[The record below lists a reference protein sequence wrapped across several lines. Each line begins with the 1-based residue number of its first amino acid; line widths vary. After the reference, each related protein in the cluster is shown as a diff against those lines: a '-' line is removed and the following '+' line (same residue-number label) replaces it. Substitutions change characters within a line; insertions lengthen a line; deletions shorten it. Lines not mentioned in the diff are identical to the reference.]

1 MSSVRISAT
10 RLHKTITELSKI
22 GRQPEGGIT
31 RLTFSKADVAA
42 RTYVSNL
49 IRQAGMSVKVDEF
62 GNIIGRTLG
71 TSKKRTIACGSHIDT
86 VPNGGKLDG
95 AYGVLSAIEA
105 IRSIHQHGLAPN
117 AAFQV
122 IVFTEEEGARFGAF
136 IGSRGFTGLL
146 TKSAAYTL
154 QDKNGITFEQAM
166 RKANIKPNSTCRDY
180 TNIESYVEL
189 HIEQGPILEREHA
202 SIGVVESIV
211 GLGELEISVTGEAG
225 HAGTTP
231 MQLRRDALAGAARIV
246 LGVGEIAREIDRAVV
261 ATVGSVAVFPGASN
275 VIPGHAVVTVDFR
288 DTSLHGIRLLEK
300 KIITFAKLLGDQY
313 GLHVTV
319 RKKNLTK
326 PTKMSKSV
334 TRIIEASSRSLG
346 VSYRRMPSGAGHDCQ
361 NIANLTEAGMIF
373 VPSHKGMSHV
383 PYEYTRPKQL
393 EAGANTLMQTLL
405 RLAD

>member
-1 MSSVRISAT
+1 MSSARISAT

-42 RTYVSNL
+42 RNHVSDL
-49 IRQAGMSVKVDEF
+49 IRHAGMSVKVDEF

-71 TSKKRTIACGSHIDT
+71 ASKKPTIACGSHIDT

-105 IRSIHQHGLAPN
+105 IRSIQQYDLAPN
-117 AAFQV
+117 AAFQI

-146 TKSAAYTL
+146 TKSAAYAL
-154 QDKNGITFEQAM
+154 QDKNGITFKDAM
-166 RKANIKPNSTCRDY
+166 REANIKPNSTSRDH
-180 TNIESYVEL
+180 TDIKSYVEL
-189 HIEQGPILEREHA
+189 HIEQGPILEREHV
-202 SIGVVESIV
+202 SIGVVDSIV
-211 GLGELEISVTGEAG
+211 GLGELEIGITGEAG

-231 MQLRRDALAGAARIV
+231 MQLRRDALAGAARIII
-246 LGVGEIAREIDRAVV
+246 GVNEIACEIDRTAV
-261 ATVGSVAVFPGASN
+261 ATVGSVDVFPGASN

-288 DTSLHGIRLLEK
+288 DTSLHGMRLLEK
-300 KIITFAKLLGDQY
+300 KIITSSKLLGDQY
-313 GLHVTV
+313 GLQVTV
-319 RKKNLTK
+319 RRKNLTK
-326 PTKMSKSV
+326 PTKMSKNI

-346 VSYRRMPSGAGHDCQ
+346 VSYRCMPSGAGHDCQ
-361 NIANLTEAGMIF
+361 NIANITKTGMIF

-383 PYEYTRPKQL
+383 PHEYTRPKQL
-393 EAGANTLMQTLL
+393 ETGANTLLQTLL